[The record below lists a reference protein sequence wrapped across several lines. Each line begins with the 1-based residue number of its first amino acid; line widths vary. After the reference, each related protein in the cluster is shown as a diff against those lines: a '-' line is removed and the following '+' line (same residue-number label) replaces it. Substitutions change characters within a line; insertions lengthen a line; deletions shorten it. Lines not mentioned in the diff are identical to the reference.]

1 MVAALPAVHGANS
14 TIPNPLIVVG
24 IRSKK
29 DAIEFANKLKNESKV
44 KSTETDYKGIKI
56 ASYPSEKETAHTAV
70 LKDFLVIS
78 TDQRAVEQAID
89 TLKGEPSL
97 AAKANAQTF
106 LNQDVGIQD
115 PIARFYVPDYSVA
128 VQTLLKSSSE
138 TAQLPPAVMDQ
149 LKQVQAIAAGVG
161 IDQEGV
167 RLKAIA
173 KLNEQFANAEYKPA
187 PGTVVA
193 QFPNDTF
200 ALLSGAGM
208 NRYWQQAVEQANS
221 VSEAQMMLGMVRQ
234 NAKLMGLDLD
244 QDVFGWMDGE
254 FAIGL
259 IPSTEGLL
267 AQTGFGG
274 VMVIDTSDR
283 KTAEGMFSKLDQMA
297 KSASFQIQQ
306 RDVQGKS
313 VTEWQTPQGALV
325 GHGWLDQD
333 SAFIAVGGP
342 LVETIAAPANPT
354 LSNSDTFKAATGSLA
369 KQNLGYFYLDV
380 EKTMSLMKRTVLVAE
395 QSAIP
400 PETAAILDSIRGV
413 GMTSSQPNKSTSRF
427 EMLLSLKR
435 TQ

>member
-1 MVAALPAVHGANS
+1 
-14 TIPNPLIVVG
+14 
-24 IRSKK
+24 
-29 DAIEFANKLKNESKV
+29 
-44 KSTETDYKGIKI
+44 
-56 ASYPSEKETAHTAV
+56 
-70 LKDFLVIS
+70 
-78 TDQRAVEQAID
+78 
-89 TLKGEPSL
+89 
-97 AAKANAQTF
+97 
-106 LNQDVGIQD
+106 
-115 PIARFYVPDYSVA
+115 
-128 VQTLLKSSSE
+128 
-138 TAQLPPAVMDQ
+138 
-149 LKQVQAIAAGVG
+149 
-161 IDQEGV
+161 
-167 RLKAIA
+167 
-173 KLNEQFANAEYKPA
+173 
-187 PGTVVA
+187 
-193 QFPNDTF
+193 
-200 ALLSGAGM
+200 
-208 NRYWQQAVEQANS
+208 
-221 VSEAQMMLGMVRQ
+221 
-234 NAKLMGLDLD
+234 
-244 QDVFGWMDGE
+244 MDGE